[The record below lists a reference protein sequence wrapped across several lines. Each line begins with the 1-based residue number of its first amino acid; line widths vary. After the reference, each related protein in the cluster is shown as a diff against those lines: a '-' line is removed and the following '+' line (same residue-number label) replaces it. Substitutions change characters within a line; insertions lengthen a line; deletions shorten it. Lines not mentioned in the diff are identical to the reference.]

1 MNSYVAWGIFG
12 IISGLIASFAD
23 VPLVMPNQS
32 ENLKLGG
39 VCPWW
44 GDVTSKRFK
53 VSFWLSFLGQPGG
66 YIVMW
71 LLADMISNG
80 NVALAGILKVMTL
93 LGCYTGLMRHVV
105 FCLKP
110 LLYQRLCHRSGFQST
125 NVSGRRGT
133 LAWSCG
139 HCDSS
144 DTYRGAS
151 CSKVVRC
158 LKPYRFTDSPHAAQE
173 VRCQDHRSS
182 RIWICAAFSAA
193 HYCRGIKKIVNIVT
207 NNKRDFPVEGSPFLR
222 ENKFSK
228 INQ

>member
-93 LGCYTGLMRHVV
+93 LGCYTGLMSHVV

-110 LLYQRLCHRSGFQST
+110 LLYQRLCKKMSDDESNEVIKAINLVFNPPMYLAGVVLWLGLAVTVIVAILTGALPVPKWCVVLNPIGSLIVLMPLKKCGVRIIGALGFGFVLLS
-125 NVSGRRGT
+125 V
-133 LAWSCG
+133 LLIIA
-139 HCDSS
+139 
-144 DTYRGAS
+144 
-151 CSKVVRC
+151 
-158 LKPYRFTDSPHAAQE
+158 
-173 VRCQDHRSS
+173 
-182 RIWICAAFSAA
+182 
-193 HYCRGIKKIVNIVT
+193 GI
-207 NNKRDFPVEGSPFLR
+207 
-222 ENKFSK
+222 
-228 INQ
+228 

>member
-12 IISGLIASFAD
+12 IISGLIASLAD

-93 LGCYTGLMRHVV
+93 LGCYTGLMSHVV

-110 LLYQRLCHRSGFQST
+110 LLYQRLCKKMSDDESNEVIKAIDPVFNPPMYLAGVVLWLGLSVTVISAILTGALPVPKWCVVLNPIGSLIVLMPLKKCGVRIIGALGFGFVLLS
-125 NVSGRRGT
+125 VLLIIAG
-133 LAWSCG
+133 
-139 HCDSS
+139 
-144 DTYRGAS
+144 
-151 CSKVVRC
+151 V
-158 LKPYRFTDSPHAAQE
+158 
-173 VRCQDHRSS
+173 
-182 RIWICAAFSAA
+182 
-193 HYCRGIKKIVNIVT
+193 
-207 NNKRDFPVEGSPFLR
+207 
-222 ENKFSK
+222 
-228 INQ
+228 

>member
-80 NVALAGILKVMTL
+80 NVALAGILKVVTL
-93 LGCYTGLMRHVV
+93 LGCYTGLMSHVV

-110 LLYQRLCHRSGFQST
+110 LLYQRLCKKMSDDESNEVIKAIDLVFNPPLYLAGVVLWLGLAVTVIVAILTGALPVPKWCVVLNPIGSLIVLMPLKKCGVRIIGALGFGFVLLS
-125 NVSGRRGT
+125 VLLIIAG
-133 LAWSCG
+133 
-139 HCDSS
+139 
-144 DTYRGAS
+144 
-151 CSKVVRC
+151 V
-158 LKPYRFTDSPHAAQE
+158 
-173 VRCQDHRSS
+173 
-182 RIWICAAFSAA
+182 
-193 HYCRGIKKIVNIVT
+193 
-207 NNKRDFPVEGSPFLR
+207 
-222 ENKFSK
+222 
-228 INQ
+228 

>member
-53 VSFWLSFLGQPGG
+53 VSFWLSFLGQLGG

-80 NVALAGILKVMTL
+80 NVALAGILKVVTL
-93 LGCYTGLMRHVV
+93 LGCYTGLMSHVV

-110 LLYQRLCHRSGFQST
+110 LLYQRLCKKMSDDESNEVIKAIDLVFNPPMYLAGVVLWLGLAVTVIVAILTGALPVPKWCVVLNPIGSLIVLMPLKKCGVRIIGALGFGFVLLS
-125 NVSGRRGT
+125 VLLIIAG
-133 LAWSCG
+133 
-139 HCDSS
+139 
-144 DTYRGAS
+144 
-151 CSKVVRC
+151 V
-158 LKPYRFTDSPHAAQE
+158 
-173 VRCQDHRSS
+173 
-182 RIWICAAFSAA
+182 
-193 HYCRGIKKIVNIVT
+193 
-207 NNKRDFPVEGSPFLR
+207 
-222 ENKFSK
+222 
-228 INQ
+228 

>member
-93 LGCYTGLMRHVV
+93 LGCYTGLMSHVV

-110 LLYQRLCHRSGFQST
+110 LLYQRLCKKMSDDESNEVIKAIDLVFNPPMYLAGVVLWLGLAVTVVVAILTGALPVPKWCVVLNPIGSLIVLMPLKKCGVRIIGALGFGFVLLS
-125 NVSGRRGT
+125 V
-133 LAWSCG
+133 LLIIA
-139 HCDSS
+139 
-144 DTYRGAS
+144 
-151 CSKVVRC
+151 
-158 LKPYRFTDSPHAAQE
+158 
-173 VRCQDHRSS
+173 
-182 RIWICAAFSAA
+182 
-193 HYCRGIKKIVNIVT
+193 GI
-207 NNKRDFPVEGSPFLR
+207 
-222 ENKFSK
+222 
-228 INQ
+228 

>member
-93 LGCYTGLMRHVV
+93 LGCYTGLMSHVV

-110 LLYQRLCHRSGFQST
+110 LLYQRLCKKMSDNESNEVIKAIDLVFNPPMYLAGVVLWLGLAVTVIVAILTGALPVPKWCVVLNPIGSLIVLMPLKKCGVRIIGALGFGFVLLS
-125 NVSGRRGT
+125 VLLIIAG
-133 LAWSCG
+133 
-139 HCDSS
+139 
-144 DTYRGAS
+144 
-151 CSKVVRC
+151 V
-158 LKPYRFTDSPHAAQE
+158 
-173 VRCQDHRSS
+173 
-182 RIWICAAFSAA
+182 
-193 HYCRGIKKIVNIVT
+193 
-207 NNKRDFPVEGSPFLR
+207 
-222 ENKFSK
+222 
-228 INQ
+228 

>member
-71 LLADMISNG
+71 LLADIISNG

-93 LGCYTGLMRHVV
+93 LGCYTGLMSHVV

-110 LLYQRLCHRSGFQST
+110 LLYQRLCKKMSDDESNEVIKAIDLVFNPPMYLAGVVLWLGLVVTVVVAILTGALPVPKWCVVLNPIGSLIVLMPLKKCGVRIIGALGFGFVLLS
-125 NVSGRRGT
+125 V
-133 LAWSCG
+133 LLIIA
-139 HCDSS
+139 
-144 DTYRGAS
+144 
-151 CSKVVRC
+151 
-158 LKPYRFTDSPHAAQE
+158 
-173 VRCQDHRSS
+173 
-182 RIWICAAFSAA
+182 
-193 HYCRGIKKIVNIVT
+193 GI
-207 NNKRDFPVEGSPFLR
+207 
-222 ENKFSK
+222 
-228 INQ
+228 

>member
-53 VSFWLSFLGQPGG
+53 VSFWLSFLGQPRG

-80 NVALAGILKVMTL
+80 NVALAGILKVVTL
-93 LGCYTGLMRHVV
+93 LGCYTGLMSHVV

-110 LLYQRLCHRSGFQST
+110 LLYQRLCKKMSDDESNEVIKAIDLVFNPPMYLAGVVLWLGLAVTVIVAILTGALPVPKWCVVLNPIGSLIVLMPLKKCGVRIIGALGFGFVLLS
-125 NVSGRRGT
+125 VLLIIAG
-133 LAWSCG
+133 
-139 HCDSS
+139 
-144 DTYRGAS
+144 
-151 CSKVVRC
+151 V
-158 LKPYRFTDSPHAAQE
+158 
-173 VRCQDHRSS
+173 
-182 RIWICAAFSAA
+182 
-193 HYCRGIKKIVNIVT
+193 
-207 NNKRDFPVEGSPFLR
+207 
-222 ENKFSK
+222 
-228 INQ
+228 

>member
-44 GDVTSKRFK
+44 GDVTSKRFR

-93 LGCYTGLMRHVV
+93 LGCYTGLMSHVV

-110 LLYQRLCHRSGFQST
+110 LLYQRLCKKMSDDESNEVIKAIDLVFNPPMYLAGVVLWLGLAVTVMVAILTGALPVPKWCVVLNPIGSLIVLMPLKKCGVRIIGALGFGFVLLS
-125 NVSGRRGT
+125 VLLIIAG
-133 LAWSCG
+133 
-139 HCDSS
+139 
-144 DTYRGAS
+144 
-151 CSKVVRC
+151 V
-158 LKPYRFTDSPHAAQE
+158 
-173 VRCQDHRSS
+173 
-182 RIWICAAFSAA
+182 
-193 HYCRGIKKIVNIVT
+193 
-207 NNKRDFPVEGSPFLR
+207 
-222 ENKFSK
+222 
-228 INQ
+228 

>member
-44 GDVTSKRFK
+44 GDVTSKRFR

-93 LGCYTGLMRHVV
+93 LGCYTGLMSHVV

-110 LLYQRLCHRSGFQST
+110 LLYQRLCKKMSDDESNEVIKAIDLVFNPPMYLAGVVLWLGLAVTVIVAILTGALPVPKWCVVLNPIGSLIVLMPLKKCGVRIIGALGFGFVLLS
-125 NVSGRRGT
+125 V
-133 LAWSCG
+133 LLIIA
-139 HCDSS
+139 
-144 DTYRGAS
+144 
-151 CSKVVRC
+151 
-158 LKPYRFTDSPHAAQE
+158 
-173 VRCQDHRSS
+173 
-182 RIWICAAFSAA
+182 
-193 HYCRGIKKIVNIVT
+193 GI
-207 NNKRDFPVEGSPFLR
+207 
-222 ENKFSK
+222 
-228 INQ
+228 

>member
-23 VPLVMPNQS
+23 VPLVMSNQS

-71 LLADMISNG
+71 LLANMISNG

-93 LGCYTGLMRHVV
+93 LGCYTGLMSHVV

-110 LLYQRLCHRSGFQST
+110 LLYQRLCKKMSDDESNEVIKAIDPVFNPPMYLAGVVLWLGLAVTVIAAILTGALPVPKWCVVLNPIGSLIVLMPLKKCGVRIIGALGFGFVLLS
-125 NVSGRRGT
+125 V
-133 LAWSCG
+133 LLIIA
-139 HCDSS
+139 
-144 DTYRGAS
+144 
-151 CSKVVRC
+151 
-158 LKPYRFTDSPHAAQE
+158 
-173 VRCQDHRSS
+173 
-182 RIWICAAFSAA
+182 
-193 HYCRGIKKIVNIVT
+193 GI
-207 NNKRDFPVEGSPFLR
+207 
-222 ENKFSK
+222 
-228 INQ
+228 

>member
-93 LGCYTGLMRHVV
+93 LGCYTGLMSHVV

-110 LLYQRLCHRSGFQST
+110 LLYQRLCKKMSDDESNEVIKAIDQVFNPPMYLAGVVLWLGLAVTVIVAILTGALPVPKWCVVLNPIGSLIVLMPLKKCGVRIIGALGFGFVLLS
-125 NVSGRRGT
+125 VLLIIAG
-133 LAWSCG
+133 
-139 HCDSS
+139 
-144 DTYRGAS
+144 
-151 CSKVVRC
+151 V
-158 LKPYRFTDSPHAAQE
+158 
-173 VRCQDHRSS
+173 
-182 RIWICAAFSAA
+182 
-193 HYCRGIKKIVNIVT
+193 
-207 NNKRDFPVEGSPFLR
+207 
-222 ENKFSK
+222 
-228 INQ
+228 

>member
-1 MNSYVAWGIFG
+1 MRLKYKEEDKEMNSYVAWGIFG

-71 LLADMISNG
+71 LLADMISKE
-80 NVALAGILKVMTL
+80 NVTLAWILKAVTL
-93 LGCYTGLMRHVV
+93 LGCYTGLMSHVV

-110 LLYQRLCHRSGFQST
+110 LLYQRLCKKMSDDESSEVIKAIDPVFNLPMYLAGVALWLGLAVTVIVAILTGALPVPKWCVVLNPIGSLIVLMPLKKCGVRIIGALGFGFVLLS
-125 NVSGRRGT
+125 VLLIIAG
-133 LAWSCG
+133 
-139 HCDSS
+139 
-144 DTYRGAS
+144 
-151 CSKVVRC
+151 V
-158 LKPYRFTDSPHAAQE
+158 
-173 VRCQDHRSS
+173 
-182 RIWICAAFSAA
+182 
-193 HYCRGIKKIVNIVT
+193 
-207 NNKRDFPVEGSPFLR
+207 
-222 ENKFSK
+222 
-228 INQ
+228 

>member
-32 ENLKLGG
+32 ANLKLGG
-39 VCPWW
+39 VCSWW

-93 LGCYTGLMRHVV
+93 LGCYTGLMSHVV

-110 LLYQRLCHRSGFQST
+110 LLYQRLCKKMSDDESNEVIKAIDLVFNPPMYLAGVVLWLGLAVTVIVAILTGALPVPKWCVVLNPIGSLIVLMPLKKCGVRIIGALGFGFVLLS
-125 NVSGRRGT
+125 VLLIIAG
-133 LAWSCG
+133 
-139 HCDSS
+139 
-144 DTYRGAS
+144 
-151 CSKVVRC
+151 V
-158 LKPYRFTDSPHAAQE
+158 
-173 VRCQDHRSS
+173 
-182 RIWICAAFSAA
+182 
-193 HYCRGIKKIVNIVT
+193 
-207 NNKRDFPVEGSPFLR
+207 
-222 ENKFSK
+222 
-228 INQ
+228 

>member
-93 LGCYTGLMRHVV
+93 LGCYTGLMSHVV

-110 LLYQRLCHRSGFQST
+110 LLYQRLCKKMSDDESNDVIKAIDLVFNPPMYLAGVVLWLGLAVTVIVAILTGALPVPKWCVVLNPIGSLIVLMPLKKCGVRIIGALGFGFVLLS
-125 NVSGRRGT
+125 VLLIIAG
-133 LAWSCG
+133 
-139 HCDSS
+139 
-144 DTYRGAS
+144 
-151 CSKVVRC
+151 V
-158 LKPYRFTDSPHAAQE
+158 
-173 VRCQDHRSS
+173 
-182 RIWICAAFSAA
+182 
-193 HYCRGIKKIVNIVT
+193 
-207 NNKRDFPVEGSPFLR
+207 
-222 ENKFSK
+222 
-228 INQ
+228 

>member
-80 NVALAGILKVMTL
+80 NVALAGILKVVTL
-93 LGCYTGLMRHVV
+93 LGCYTGLMSHVV

-110 LLYQRLCHRSGFQST
+110 LLYQRLCKKMSDDESNEVIKAIDLVFNPPMYLAGVVLWLGLAVTVIVAILTGALPVPKWCVVLNPIGSLIVLMPLKKCGVRIIGALGFGFVLLS
-125 NVSGRRGT
+125 V
-133 LAWSCG
+133 LLIIA
-139 HCDSS
+139 
-144 DTYRGAS
+144 
-151 CSKVVRC
+151 
-158 LKPYRFTDSPHAAQE
+158 
-173 VRCQDHRSS
+173 
-182 RIWICAAFSAA
+182 
-193 HYCRGIKKIVNIVT
+193 GI
-207 NNKRDFPVEGSPFLR
+207 
-222 ENKFSK
+222 
-228 INQ
+228 

>member
-93 LGCYTGLMRHVV
+93 LGCYTGLMSHVV

-110 LLYQRLCHRSGFQST
+110 LLYQRLCKKMSDDESNEVIKAIDLVFNPPMYLAGVVLWLGLAVTVIVAILTGALPVPKWYVVLNPIGSLIVLMPLKKCGVRIIGALGFGFVLLS
-125 NVSGRRGT
+125 VLLIIAG
-133 LAWSCG
+133 
-139 HCDSS
+139 
-144 DTYRGAS
+144 
-151 CSKVVRC
+151 V
-158 LKPYRFTDSPHAAQE
+158 
-173 VRCQDHRSS
+173 
-182 RIWICAAFSAA
+182 
-193 HYCRGIKKIVNIVT
+193 
-207 NNKRDFPVEGSPFLR
+207 
-222 ENKFSK
+222 
-228 INQ
+228 

>member
-93 LGCYTGLMRHVV
+93 LGCYTGLMSHVV

-110 LLYQRLCHRSGFQST
+110 LLYQRLCKKMSDDESNEVIKAIDLVFNPPMYLAGVVLWLGLAVTVVVAILTGALPVPKWCVVLNPIGSLIVLMPLKKCGVRIIGALGFGFVLLS
-125 NVSGRRGT
+125 VLLIIAG
-133 LAWSCG
+133 
-139 HCDSS
+139 
-144 DTYRGAS
+144 
-151 CSKVVRC
+151 V
-158 LKPYRFTDSPHAAQE
+158 
-173 VRCQDHRSS
+173 
-182 RIWICAAFSAA
+182 
-193 HYCRGIKKIVNIVT
+193 
-207 NNKRDFPVEGSPFLR
+207 
-222 ENKFSK
+222 
-228 INQ
+228 

>member
-39 VCPWW
+39 VCQWW

-93 LGCYTGLMRHVV
+93 LGCYTGLMSHVV

-110 LLYQRLCHRSGFQST
+110 LLYQRLSKKMSDDESNEVIKAIDLVFNPPMYLAGVVLWLGLAVTVIVAILTGALPVPKWCVVLNPIGSLIVLMPLKKCGVRIIGALGFGFVLLS
-125 NVSGRRGT
+125 VLLIIAG
-133 LAWSCG
+133 
-139 HCDSS
+139 
-144 DTYRGAS
+144 
-151 CSKVVRC
+151 V
-158 LKPYRFTDSPHAAQE
+158 
-173 VRCQDHRSS
+173 
-182 RIWICAAFSAA
+182 
-193 HYCRGIKKIVNIVT
+193 
-207 NNKRDFPVEGSPFLR
+207 
-222 ENKFSK
+222 
-228 INQ
+228 

>member
-80 NVALAGILKVMTL
+80 NVALAGILKVVTL
-93 LGCYTGLMRHVV
+93 LGYTGLMSHVV

-110 LLYQRLCHRSGFQST
+110 LLYQRLCKKMSDDESNEVIKAIDLVFNPPMYLAGVVLWLGLAVTVIVAILTGALPVPKWCVVLNPIGSLIVLMPLKKCGVRIIGALGFGFVLLS
-125 NVSGRRGT
+125 VLLIIAG
-133 LAWSCG
+133 
-139 HCDSS
+139 
-144 DTYRGAS
+144 
-151 CSKVVRC
+151 V
-158 LKPYRFTDSPHAAQE
+158 
-173 VRCQDHRSS
+173 
-182 RIWICAAFSAA
+182 
-193 HYCRGIKKIVNIVT
+193 
-207 NNKRDFPVEGSPFLR
+207 
-222 ENKFSK
+222 
-228 INQ
+228 

>member
-93 LGCYTGLMRHVV
+93 LGCYTGLMSHVV

-110 LLYQRLCHRSGFQST
+110 LLYQRLCKKMSDDESNEVIKAIDLVFNPPMYLAGVVLWLGLAVTVMVAILTGALPVPKWCVVLNPIGSLIVLMPLKKCGVRIIGALGFGFVLLS
-125 NVSGRRGT
+125 VLLIIAG
-133 LAWSCG
+133 
-139 HCDSS
+139 
-144 DTYRGAS
+144 
-151 CSKVVRC
+151 V
-158 LKPYRFTDSPHAAQE
+158 
-173 VRCQDHRSS
+173 
-182 RIWICAAFSAA
+182 
-193 HYCRGIKKIVNIVT
+193 
-207 NNKRDFPVEGSPFLR
+207 
-222 ENKFSK
+222 
-228 INQ
+228 

>member
-53 VSFWLSFLGQPGG
+53 VSFWHSFLGQPGG

-80 NVALAGILKVMTL
+80 NGALAGILKVMTL
-93 LGCYTGLMRHVV
+93 LGCYTGLMSHVV

-110 LLYQRLCHRSGFQST
+110 LLYQRLCKKMSDDESNEVIKAIDPVFNPPMYLAGVVLWLGLAVTVIAAIFTGALPVPKWCVVLNPIGSLIVLMPFKKCGVRIIGALGFGFVLLS
-125 NVSGRRGT
+125 V
-133 LAWSCG
+133 LLIIA
-139 HCDSS
+139 
-144 DTYRGAS
+144 
-151 CSKVVRC
+151 
-158 LKPYRFTDSPHAAQE
+158 
-173 VRCQDHRSS
+173 
-182 RIWICAAFSAA
+182 
-193 HYCRGIKKIVNIVT
+193 GI
-207 NNKRDFPVEGSPFLR
+207 
-222 ENKFSK
+222 
-228 INQ
+228 

>member
-23 VPLVMPNQS
+23 VPLVMSNQS

-66 YIVMW
+66 YVVMW

-93 LGCYTGLMRHVV
+93 LGCYTGLMSHVV

-110 LLYQRLCHRSGFQST
+110 LLYQRLCKKMSDDESNEVIKAIDLVFNPPMYLAGVVLWLGLAVTVIVAILTGALPVPKWCVVLNPIGSLIVLMPLKKCGVRIIGALGFGFVLLS
-125 NVSGRRGT
+125 V
-133 LAWSCG
+133 LLIIA
-139 HCDSS
+139 
-144 DTYRGAS
+144 
-151 CSKVVRC
+151 
-158 LKPYRFTDSPHAAQE
+158 
-173 VRCQDHRSS
+173 
-182 RIWICAAFSAA
+182 
-193 HYCRGIKKIVNIVT
+193 GI
-207 NNKRDFPVEGSPFLR
+207 
-222 ENKFSK
+222 
-228 INQ
+228 

>member
-23 VPLVMPNQS
+23 VPLVMLNQS

-71 LLADMISNG
+71 LLADIISNG

-93 LGCYTGLMRHVV
+93 LGCYTGLMSHVV

-110 LLYQRLCHRSGFQST
+110 LLYQRLCKKMSDDESNEVIKAIDLVFNPPMYLAGVVLWLGLAVTVVVAILTGALPVPKWCVVLNPIGSLIVLMPLKKCGVRIIGALGFGFVLLS
-125 NVSGRRGT
+125 V
-133 LAWSCG
+133 LLIIA
-139 HCDSS
+139 
-144 DTYRGAS
+144 
-151 CSKVVRC
+151 
-158 LKPYRFTDSPHAAQE
+158 
-173 VRCQDHRSS
+173 
-182 RIWICAAFSAA
+182 
-193 HYCRGIKKIVNIVT
+193 GI
-207 NNKRDFPVEGSPFLR
+207 
-222 ENKFSK
+222 
-228 INQ
+228 

>member
-71 LLADMISNG
+71 LLADIISNG

-93 LGCYTGLMRHVV
+93 LGCYTGLMSHVV

-110 LLYQRLCHRSGFQST
+110 LLYQRLCKKMSDDESNEVIKAIDLVFNPPMYLAGVVLWLGLAVTVMVAILTGALPVPKWCVVLNPIGSLIVLTPLKKCGVRIIGALGFGFVLLS
-125 NVSGRRGT
+125 V
-133 LAWSCG
+133 LLIIA
-139 HCDSS
+139 
-144 DTYRGAS
+144 
-151 CSKVVRC
+151 
-158 LKPYRFTDSPHAAQE
+158 
-173 VRCQDHRSS
+173 
-182 RIWICAAFSAA
+182 
-193 HYCRGIKKIVNIVT
+193 GI
-207 NNKRDFPVEGSPFLR
+207 
-222 ENKFSK
+222 
-228 INQ
+228 

>member
-93 LGCYTGLMRHVV
+93 LGCYTGLMSHVV

-110 LLYQRLCHRSGFQST
+110 LLYQRLCKKMSDDESNEVIKAIDLVFNPPMYLAGVVLWLGLAVTVIAAILTGALHVPKWCVVLNPIGSLIVLMPLKKCGVRIIGALGFGFVLLS
-125 NVSGRRGT
+125 V
-133 LAWSCG
+133 LLIIA
-139 HCDSS
+139 
-144 DTYRGAS
+144 
-151 CSKVVRC
+151 
-158 LKPYRFTDSPHAAQE
+158 
-173 VRCQDHRSS
+173 
-182 RIWICAAFSAA
+182 
-193 HYCRGIKKIVNIVT
+193 GI
-207 NNKRDFPVEGSPFLR
+207 
-222 ENKFSK
+222 
-228 INQ
+228 

>member
-93 LGCYTGLMRHVV
+93 LGCYTGLMSHVV

-110 LLYQRLCHRSGFQST
+110 LLYQRLCKKMSDDESNEVIKAIDLVFNPPMYLAGVVLWLGLAVTVIVAILTGALPVPKWCVVLNPIGSLIVLMPLKKCGVRIIGALGFGFALLS
-125 NVSGRRGT
+125 V
-133 LAWSCG
+133 LLIIA
-139 HCDSS
+139 
-144 DTYRGAS
+144 GA
-151 CSKVVRC
+151 
-158 LKPYRFTDSPHAAQE
+158 
-173 VRCQDHRSS
+173 
-182 RIWICAAFSAA
+182 
-193 HYCRGIKKIVNIVT
+193 
-207 NNKRDFPVEGSPFLR
+207 
-222 ENKFSK
+222 
-228 INQ
+228 

>member
-80 NVALAGILKVMTL
+80 NVALAGILKVVTL
-93 LGCYTGLMRHVV
+93 LGCYTGLMSHVV

-110 LLYQRLCHRSGFQST
+110 LLYQRLCKKMSDDESNEVIKAIDLGF
-125 NVSGRRGT
+125 NPPMY
-133 LAWSCG
+133 LAGVVLWLGLAVTVIVAILTGALPVPKWCVVLNPIGSLIVLMPLKKCG
-139 HCDSS
+139 V
-144 DTYRGAS
+144 RIIGALGFGFVLLS
-151 CSKVVRC
+151 VLLIIAGV
-158 LKPYRFTDSPHAAQE
+158 
-173 VRCQDHRSS
+173 
-182 RIWICAAFSAA
+182 
-193 HYCRGIKKIVNIVT
+193 
-207 NNKRDFPVEGSPFLR
+207 
-222 ENKFSK
+222 
-228 INQ
+228 

>member
-93 LGCYTGLMRHVV
+93 LGCYTGLMSHVV

-110 LLYQRLCHRSGFQST
+110 LLYQRLCKKMSDDESNEVIKAIDLVFNPPMYLAGVVLWLGLAVTVIVAILTGALPVPKWCVVLNPIGSLIVLMPLKKCGVRIIGALGFGFVLLS
-125 NVSGRRGT
+125 V
-133 LAWSCG
+133 LLIIA
-139 HCDSS
+139 
-144 DTYRGAS
+144 
-151 CSKVVRC
+151 
-158 LKPYRFTDSPHAAQE
+158 
-173 VRCQDHRSS
+173 
-182 RIWICAAFSAA
+182 
-193 HYCRGIKKIVNIVT
+193 GI
-207 NNKRDFPVEGSPFLR
+207 
-222 ENKFSK
+222 
-228 INQ
+228 

>member
-80 NVALAGILKVMTL
+80 NVALAGILKVVTL
-93 LGCYTGLMRHVV
+93 LGCYTGLMSHVV

-110 LLYQRLCHRSGFQST
+110 LLYQRLCKKMSDDESNEVIKAIDLVFNPPMYLAGVVLWLGLAVTVIVAILTGALPVPKWCVVLNPIGSLIVLMPLKKCGVGIIGALGFGFVLLS
-125 NVSGRRGT
+125 VLLIIAG
-133 LAWSCG
+133 
-139 HCDSS
+139 
-144 DTYRGAS
+144 
-151 CSKVVRC
+151 V
-158 LKPYRFTDSPHAAQE
+158 
-173 VRCQDHRSS
+173 
-182 RIWICAAFSAA
+182 
-193 HYCRGIKKIVNIVT
+193 
-207 NNKRDFPVEGSPFLR
+207 
-222 ENKFSK
+222 
-228 INQ
+228 

>member
-53 VSFWLSFLGQPGG
+53 ASFWLSFLGQPGG

-93 LGCYTGLMRHVV
+93 LGCYTGLMSHVV

-110 LLYQRLCHRSGFQST
+110 LLYQRLCKKMSDDESNEVIKAIDLVFNPPMYLAGVVLWLGLAVTVIVAILTGALPVPKWCVVLNPIGSLIVLMPLKKCGVRIIGALGFGFVLLS
-125 NVSGRRGT
+125 V
-133 LAWSCG
+133 LLIIA
-139 HCDSS
+139 
-144 DTYRGAS
+144 
-151 CSKVVRC
+151 
-158 LKPYRFTDSPHAAQE
+158 
-173 VRCQDHRSS
+173 
-182 RIWICAAFSAA
+182 
-193 HYCRGIKKIVNIVT
+193 GI
-207 NNKRDFPVEGSPFLR
+207 
-222 ENKFSK
+222 
-228 INQ
+228 

>member
-39 VCPWW
+39 VCQWW

-71 LLADMISNG
+71 LLADMISNR

-93 LGCYTGLMRHVV
+93 LGCYTGLMSHVV

-110 LLYQRLCHRSGFQST
+110 LLYQRLCKKMSDDESNEVIKAIDLVFNPPMYLAGVVLWLGLAVTVIVAILTGALPVPKWCVVLNPIGSLIVLMPLKKCGVRIIGALGFGFVLLS
-125 NVSGRRGT
+125 VLLIIAG
-133 LAWSCG
+133 
-139 HCDSS
+139 
-144 DTYRGAS
+144 
-151 CSKVVRC
+151 V
-158 LKPYRFTDSPHAAQE
+158 
-173 VRCQDHRSS
+173 
-182 RIWICAAFSAA
+182 
-193 HYCRGIKKIVNIVT
+193 
-207 NNKRDFPVEGSPFLR
+207 
-222 ENKFSK
+222 
-228 INQ
+228 

>member
-80 NVALAGILKVMTL
+80 NVALAGILKVVTL
-93 LGCYTGLMRHVV
+93 LGCYTGLMSHVV

-110 LLYQRLCHRSGFQST
+110 LLYQRLCKKMSDDESNEVIKAIDLVFNPPMYLAGVVLWLGLAVTVIVAILTGALPVPKWCVVLNPIGSLIVLMPLKKCGVRIIGALGFGFVLLS
-125 NVSGRRGT
+125 VLLIIIAG
-133 LAWSCG
+133 
-139 HCDSS
+139 
-144 DTYRGAS
+144 
-151 CSKVVRC
+151 V
-158 LKPYRFTDSPHAAQE
+158 
-173 VRCQDHRSS
+173 
-182 RIWICAAFSAA
+182 
-193 HYCRGIKKIVNIVT
+193 
-207 NNKRDFPVEGSPFLR
+207 
-222 ENKFSK
+222 
-228 INQ
+228 

>member
-44 GDVTSKRFK
+44 GDVTSKRFR

-93 LGCYTGLMRHVV
+93 LGCYTGLMSHVV

-110 LLYQRLCHRSGFQST
+110 LLYQRLCKKMSDDESNEVIKAIDLVFNPPMYLAGVVLWLGLAVTVIVAILTGALPVPKWCVVLNPIGSLIVLMPLKKCGVRIIGALGFGFVLLS
-125 NVSGRRGT
+125 V
-133 LAWSCG
+133 LLIIA
-139 HCDSS
+139 
-144 DTYRGAS
+144 
-151 CSKVVRC
+151 VV
-158 LKPYRFTDSPHAAQE
+158 
-173 VRCQDHRSS
+173 
-182 RIWICAAFSAA
+182 
-193 HYCRGIKKIVNIVT
+193 
-207 NNKRDFPVEGSPFLR
+207 
-222 ENKFSK
+222 
-228 INQ
+228 

>member
-93 LGCYTGLMRHVV
+93 LGCYTGLMSHVV

-110 LLYQRLCHRSGFQST
+110 LLYQIHWWIENQIDGFD
-125 NVSGRRGT
+125 NFIAFIVRHF
-133 LAWSCG
+133 LAESLV
-139 HCDSS
+139 
-144 DTYRGAS
+144 
-151 CSKVVRC
+151 KE
-158 LKPYRFTDSPHAAQE
+158 RF
-173 VRCQDHRSS
+173 QDHRSPW
-182 RIWICAAFSAA
+182 IWICAAFGAA
-193 HYCRGIKKIVNIVT
+193 HYCGNIKN
-207 NNKRDFPVEGSPFLR
+207 
-222 ENKFSK
+222 
-228 INQ
+228 

>member
-93 LGCYTGLMRHVV
+93 LGCYTGLMSHVV

-110 LLYQRLCHRSGFQST
+110 LLYQRLCKKMSDDESNEVIKAIDLVFNPPMYLAGVVLWLGLAVTVIVAILTGALPVPKWCVILNPIGSLIVLMPLKKCGVRIIGALGFGFVLLS
-125 NVSGRRGT
+125 V
-133 LAWSCG
+133 LLIIA
-139 HCDSS
+139 
-144 DTYRGAS
+144 
-151 CSKVVRC
+151 
-158 LKPYRFTDSPHAAQE
+158 
-173 VRCQDHRSS
+173 
-182 RIWICAAFSAA
+182 
-193 HYCRGIKKIVNIVT
+193 GI
-207 NNKRDFPVEGSPFLR
+207 
-222 ENKFSK
+222 
-228 INQ
+228 

>member
-71 LLADMISNG
+71 LLADIISNG

-93 LGCYTGLMRHVV
+93 LGCYTGLMSHVV

-110 LLYQRLCHRSGFQST
+110 LLYQRLCKKMSDDESNEVIKAIDLVFNPPMYLAGVVLWLGLAVTVMVAILTGALPVPKWCVVLNPIGSLIVLMPLKKCGVRIIGALGFGFVLLS
-125 NVSGRRGT
+125 V
-133 LAWSCG
+133 LLIIA
-139 HCDSS
+139 
-144 DTYRGAS
+144 
-151 CSKVVRC
+151 
-158 LKPYRFTDSPHAAQE
+158 
-173 VRCQDHRSS
+173 
-182 RIWICAAFSAA
+182 
-193 HYCRGIKKIVNIVT
+193 GI
-207 NNKRDFPVEGSPFLR
+207 
-222 ENKFSK
+222 
-228 INQ
+228 